1 MRLIGRSSALLQVL
15 PGGYPVPNSHGVY
28 ADAGA
33 EVFEWRD
40 PARRKEF
47 CQIRILKISD
57 GWIFA
62 TRGMPPSGLGW
73 ADPLI
78 ARALYFSREAALSG
92 AVIRVHEKL
101 CAVESWCFGSG
112 ALESWLREVRTWLSG
127 IESPVDTIRF
137 S

>member
-1 MRLIGRSSALLQVL
+1 MRLTRRSSAMLQVL

-57 GWIFA
+57 GWIIA

-78 ARALYFSREAALSG
+78 ARALYFSREDALSG
-92 AVIRVHEKL
+92 AVIRMREKL
-101 CAVESWCFGSG
+101 CALDSWCFGSG
-112 ALESWLREVRTWLSG
+112 ALESWLREVRKWLLS
-127 IESPVDTIRF
+127 IESPAATVLF